1 MREQTRREAL
11 AQKFARQRYDRQ
23 TAVDGLPGRRV
34 AGESGAVEIDVHG
47 VEKVRESAGGQP
59 IQRAQ
64 VRLGIESLPA
74 KRSGNALSESRGGPR
89 EVLRRGEPELA
100 RTCRLRDP
108 REQPVIGRI
117 DFDRLL
123 AEGESHDAGFA
134 SRSSPRLRRWI
145 MPLRAD
151 AGAG

>member
-23 TAVDGLPGRRV
+23 TAVDGLPGGRV
-34 AGESGAVEIDVHG
+34 AGESGAVEVDVHG

-59 IQRAQ
+59 VQRTQ
-64 VRLGIESLPA
+64 VRLGIESFLA
-74 KRSGNALSESRGGPR
+74 ERSRNALPEPGGRPR

-117 DFDRLL
+117 NFVRLL

-134 SRSSPRLRRWI
+134 SRSSPGL
-145 MPLRAD
+145 
-151 AGAG
+151 